1 MVGWGV
7 GFGDGKSVGF
17 GVGSSV
23 GFGVGIDDGSFVGFG
38 EGDSVG
44 LGDGTSVGF
53 GVGNGLGSR
62 VGFGDGT
69 SVGFGVGNGLGYAV
83 ILLIV
88 GFVRELLGSGSVFG
102 LTILPTV
109 QNGGWYVPNGLMLL
123 PPSAFFVIGL
133 LIWVLRTLNPEQ
145 VEKTDED
152 EKKRKQRVWGGFQE
166 RFQK

>member
-1 MVGWGV
+1 M
-7 GFGDGKSVGF
+7 
-17 GVGSSV
+17 
-23 GFGVGIDDGSFVGFG
+23 SFL
-38 EGDSVG
+38 D
-44 LGDGTSVGF
+44 
-53 GVGNGLGSR
+53 
-62 VGFGDGT
+62 
-69 SVGFGVGNGLGYAV
+69 GVGNGLGYAV

-145 VEKTDED
+145 VEKTEYRIVANSKAKIK
-152 EKKRKQRVWGGFQE
+152 ETANV
-166 RFQK
+166 